1 MKNEFEARDE
11 LIEKRKDIRNIH
23 ELKEFIADVAECYNY
38 DYGVAPRAIA
48 QAALATAWYLT
59 SKMGITG
66 FQTSFVM
73 WDFIRGYMYTLNEC
87 GLKIVNYD
95 EMLFPQYKHKFE
107 KVISKETW
115 ESIQK
120 KAREKLDNIEDAH
133 PDIIQHWQ
141 SIVDDN
147 VPYGYR
153 VEE

>member
-11 LIEKRKDIRNIH
+11 LIERRKDIKSLD
-23 ELKEFIADVAECYNY
+23 ELREFIDDIEKNYNY

-48 QAALATAWYLT
+48 QATLATADFL
-59 SKMGITG
+59 SSRMGITG
-66 FQTSFVM
+66 FQASFVM
-73 WDFIRGYMYTLNEC
+73 WDFIKGYLYQANEC

-107 KVISKETW
+107 KVISKKTW

-141 SIVDDN
+141 SIVDGN

>member
-1 MKNEFEARDE
+1 
-11 LIEKRKDIRNIH
+11 
-23 ELKEFIADVAECYNY
+23 
-38 DYGVAPRAIA
+38 
-48 QAALATAWYLT
+48 
-59 SKMGITG
+59 
-66 FQTSFVM
+66 M
-73 WDFIRGYMYTLNEC
+73 WDFIRGYMYPLNEC

-141 SIVDDN
+141 SIVDGN